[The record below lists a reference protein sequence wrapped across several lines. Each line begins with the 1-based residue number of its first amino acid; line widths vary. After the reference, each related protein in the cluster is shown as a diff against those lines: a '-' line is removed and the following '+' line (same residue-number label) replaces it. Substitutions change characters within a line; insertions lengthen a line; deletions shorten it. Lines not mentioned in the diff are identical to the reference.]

1 MATKK
6 PKKSEKVLV
15 DRLKLKLLL
24 FAILCCI
31 EGKAKAKLTGFFS
44 PAELKKMKRYSDP
57 TVDEFMIK
65 GLSGLYRTLG
75 GGRISKSSMDMV
87 KRYAK
92 AFGLKIKK

>member
-1 MATKK
+1 
-6 PKKSEKVLV
+6 
-15 DRLKLKLLL
+15 
-24 FAILCCI
+24 
-31 EGKAKAKLTGFFS
+31 
-44 PAELKKMKRYSDP
+44 
-57 TVDEFMIK
+57 MIK